1 MKTHLLGK
9 MFGSIPLS
17 GLSGFIAWSQVCKR
31 INLQAHVDI
40 EMSSGMDTKV

>member
-1 MKTHLLGK
+1 MKIHLLGK

-17 GLSGFIAWSQVCKR
+17 GVSGFIAWSRVRMR